1 MSGDSEEPGESS
13 SDRPCRCG
21 ETRALDAVVLA
32 AIDSGVEFQ
41 DPYVAYVDPSVVLA
55 NGARIG
61 AGTHLIGATRVES
74 GATIGPN
81 VIIEDSHV
89 GPGAEIQSFSVIS
102 DGSEIAANA
111 IVKRRSEV
119 RASAIA
125 TGAEIGPNALVED
138 SSVAKLA
145 KVGPFCRVR
154 AGSDVGVDAYIGT
167 QAEVKASRVGDGS
180 KVGHFSFIG
189 DTDLGSGVNIGAGS
203 VTANF
208 DGTSVQKTVIEDGVS
223 IGASCVLIAP
233 LRLGTQARTGAGA
246 VVTRDVDDGELVV
259 GIPARVQATNRGAVR
274 TD

>member
-13 SDRPCRCG
+13 SDRPCRCSG
-21 ETRALDAVVLA
+21 VRLPDAVVRA

-41 DPYVAYVDPSVVLA
+41 DPYAAYVDPSVVLA
-55 NGARIG
+55 RGVRIG
-61 AGTHLIGATRVES
+61 AGTHLIGTTRVES
-74 GATIGPN
+74 GAKIGPN

-89 GPGAEIQSFSVIS
+89 GRGAEIQAFSIVS

-111 IVKRRSEV
+111 RVKRHSEV
-119 RASAIA
+119 RASVVA

-154 AGSDVGVDAYIGT
+154 AGSDVGLDAYVGT
-167 QAEVKASRVGDGS
+167 QAEVKASRIGDGS

-189 DTDLGSGVNIGAGS
+189 DADLGRGVNIGAGA

-208 DGTSVQKTVIEDGVS
+208 DGASVQKTVIEDGVS

-233 LRLGTQARTGAGA
+233 LRLGTRARTGAGA
-246 VVTRDVDDGELVV
+246 VVTHDVADGDLVV
-259 GIPARVQATNRGAVR
+259 GVPARVQAINRAAV
-274 TD
+274 